1 MIIEKENI
9 ESYIPQRYP
18 FVMIDNLIHANES
31 GFSSSFQV
39 KEENI
44 FSENG
49 FLTEPALIENIAQT
63 CAAGF
68 GYINRQNNEGSSIGY
83 IGSVSKL
90 TVHQLPEYG
99 TTIKTTIEIT
109 NTLGNIFLIKGRNT
123 CNENLLVECE
133 MKIAL
138 A

>member
-9 ESYIPQRYP
+9 ESYIPQRFP
-18 FVMIDNLIHANES
+18 FIMIDNLIHADES
-31 GFSSSFQV
+31 GFISSFQV
-39 KEENI
+39 MEENV

-68 GYINRQNNEGSSIGY
+68 GFIGQQNNEGPSIGY
-83 IGSVSKL
+83 IGAISNL
-90 TVHQLPEYG
+90 TVNQLPEYG
-99 TTIKTTIEIT
+99 TTIMTKIEIT
-109 NTLGNIFLIKGRNT
+109 NSLGNIFLIKGRNT

>member
-1 MIIEKENI
+1 MIIEKVNI
-9 ESYIPQRYP
+9 ENYIPQRFP

-31 GFSSSFQV
+31 GFLSSFLV
-39 KEENI
+39 KKENI

-49 FLTEPALIENIAQT
+49 YLTEPALIENIAQT

-68 GYINRQNNEGSSIGY
+68 GFIGQQKNEGPSIGY
-83 IGSVSKL
+83 IGSISKL

-99 TTIKTTIEIT
+99 TTILTTIEIT
-109 NTLGNIFLIKGRNT
+109 NTLGNIFLIKGKNT
-123 CNENLLVECE
+123 CNEKLLVECE